1 MKTLFQKISK
11 PHLVDLLRLSD
22 RNRWLFPRIRY
33 ASVRSKPELI
43 SDLMVHF
50 RLLELKRRLVFLPKQ
65 KNRTNSVPQIEYDLE
80 AKRFRVEG
88 PSGYSEAVTTETLLL
103 DLKSASDPNLLTSSG
118 VKIVAFHIARRC
130 FLESVS
136 RTKHSCSSNRFKANS
151 ATRVLLQY
159 SQVNI
164 LRSPFIGSE
173 KTSTASRDLRARF
186 GTVV

>member
-65 KNRTNSVPQIEYDLE
+65 KKRTNSVPQIEYDLE
-80 AKRFRVEG
+80 AKRFLVEG
-88 PSGYSEAVTTETLLL
+88 VPQDIPKLSRRKPSFSISNQPVT
-103 DLKSASDPNLLTSSG
+103 LT
-118 VKIVAFHIARRC
+118 F
-130 FLESVS
+130 
-136 RTKHSCSSNRFKANS
+136 
-151 ATRVLLQY
+151 
-159 SQVNI
+159 
-164 LRSPFIGSE
+164 
-173 KTSTASRDLRARF
+173 
-186 GTVV
+186 